1 MISWFLQIKKTKR
14 KQSVSILD
22 EDDDDDEEFDEEE
35 DDDDDDLMED
45 DLDDNDDEMDWE
57 FETQDGNLII
67 ADETPKK
74 STRKTPPSKKKGKK
88 GFSLSFC
95 QSILMCLCLSK
106 GVKKWLKATKMLRV
120 YCLISDEN
128 QSNSGAGKE
137 KKGPVSYKS
146 ML

>member
-1 MISWFLQIKKTKR
+1 MCWHYFTNVKCLITSWFKQLKKTKR

-22 EDDDDDEEFDEEE
+22 EEDDDDEEYDEEE

-74 STRKTPPSKKKGKK
+74 STKKTPPSKKKGKK
-88 GFSLSFC
+88 G
-95 QSILMCLCLSK
+95 CLSH
-106 GVKKWLKATKMLRV
+106 L
-120 YCLISDEN
+120 S
-128 QSNSGAGKE
+128 
-137 KKGPVSYKS
+137 KS
-146 ML
+146 IDVFVFE